1 MAGHSQFKNIM
12 YRKGAQDAKRA
23 KLFAKIAREIIVSVR
38 AGLPDPNAN
47 PRLRAALSS
56 ARTANMPKDNI
67 DRAIKKALGG
77 EDTTHY
83 EEVRYEGFGPGGTAL
98 IVEGL
103 TDNRNRTVSEVR
115 SAFTKF
121 GGNLGENG
129 SVSFM
134 FERIGLIRYPLSAG
148 TYDDVFESVI
158 EAGAENLE
166 PEEEGYE
173 ITSTVDAFGAV
184 RDYLTH
190 KYGDPLEAKVIWRP
204 VTMTPCDEEVAQS
217 LFKLIEILEDND
229 DVQNVYSNGDISDEV
244 LQKLMA

>member
-23 KLFAKIAREIIVSVR
+23 KMFAKIAREIIVAVR
-38 AGLPDPNAN
+38 GGLSDPNSN
-47 PRLRAALSS
+47 PRLRAALAS
-56 ARTANMPKDNI
+56 ARGANMPKDNI

-83 EEVRYEGFGPGGTAL
+83 EEVRYEGFGPGGTAI

-103 TDNRNRTVSEVR
+103 TDNRNRTVSDVR
-115 SAFTKF
+115 TAFTKY
-121 GGNLGENG
+121 GGSLGENG

-134 FERIGLIRYPLSAG
+134 FERIGLIRYPISVG
-148 TYDDVFESVI
+148 TYDDVFEVVV

-166 PEEEGYE
+166 KEEEEYE
-173 ITSTVDAFGAV
+173 IISTVDSFGAV
-184 RDYLTH
+184 RDYLGQ

-204 VTMTPCDEEVAQS
+204 TTMTSCDEDAAQS
-217 LFKLIEILEDND
+217 LLKLIDVLEDND
-229 DVQNVYSNGDISDEV
+229 DVQSVYYNGEMSEDV
-244 LQKLMA
+244 LKKLTA

>member
-23 KLFAKIAREIIVSVR
+23 KMFAKIAREIFVSVR
-38 AGLPDPNAN
+38 GGLADPNSN
-47 PRLRAALSS
+47 PRLRAALAT
-56 ARTANMPKDNI
+56 ARAANMPKDNI

-77 EDTTHY
+77 DDTSQY

-103 TDNRNRTVSEVR
+103 TDNRNRTVSDVR
-115 SAFTKF
+115 TAFTKY
-121 GGNLGENG
+121 GGSLGENG

-134 FERIGLIRYPLSAG
+134 FERIGLIRYPLTVGS
-148 TYDDVFESVI
+148 YDDVFEVVV

-166 PEEEGYE
+166 TEDNAFE
-173 ITSTVDAFGAV
+173 ITSTVDSFGMV
-184 RDYLTH
+184 RDYLGQ

-204 VTMTPCDEEVAQS
+204 TTMASCDEDSAQS
-217 LFKLIEILEDND
+217 LLKLIDVLEDND
-229 DVQNVYSNGDISDEV
+229 DVQNVYSNGDISEDV
-244 LQKLMA
+244 LKKLTA